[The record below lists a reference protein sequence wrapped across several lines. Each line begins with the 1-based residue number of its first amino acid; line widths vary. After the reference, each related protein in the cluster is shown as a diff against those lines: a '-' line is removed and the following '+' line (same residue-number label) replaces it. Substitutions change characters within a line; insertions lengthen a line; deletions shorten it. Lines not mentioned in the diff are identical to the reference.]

1 MEILEINFSWSKKML
16 IRTSIKMKN
25 VFCINL
31 ALFSI
36 MEHVIAF
43 ESQELEL
50 KINNFLNWKFPSR
63 NSLKAAHCFSVSY
76 GFENKQIEIPM
87 LEINIDQDFVKIDR
101 NLQASTEHCFL
112 AFTAIEHRERLP
124 ELVLRLNNI
133 SDIIQ
138 VKPTAIFVFG
148 DEKNNEIT
156 WGQQTILT
164 VSQTLTVLI
173 KTSTGLNIFWALDSI
188 LENI

>member
-1 MEILEINFSWSKKML
+1 ML
-16 IRTSIKMKN
+16 IRASIKMKFF
-25 VFCINL
+25 FCVNL
-31 ALFSI
+31 AFFSL

-50 KINNFLNWKFPSR
+50 KINNFLKWKFPSR
-63 NSLKAAHCFSVSY
+63 ISLEASHCFSVSY
-76 GFENKQIEIPM
+76 GFENNQLEIPM
-87 LEINIDQDFVKIDR
+87 LELNIEKDFVKMDR
-101 NLQASTEHCFL
+101 TLQASTDHCFL

-124 ELVLRLNNI
+124 ELIIRLHNI

-164 VSQTLTVLI
+164 VS
-173 KTSTGLNIFWALDSI
+173 
-188 LENI
+188 